1 MIHHC
6 GPGVDS
12 RQTRASQRLGYRM
25 DENVPYPWAVADTR
39 KCGTFGIGCTA
50 DFDLS
55 ELQGSRV
62 PEGHRDI

>member
-1 MIHHC
+1 
-6 GPGVDS
+6 
-12 RQTRASQRLGYRM
+12 M

-55 ELQGSRV
+55 ELQGSRAPGSQRATV
-62 PEGHRDI
+62 IFERGRAL

>member
-1 MIHHC
+1 
-6 GPGVDS
+6 
-12 RQTRASQRLGYRM
+12 M